1 MTYTAPT
8 GDIAF
13 ALNQIAGLDELL
25 GKGLLGDLDADTVAA
40 ILEEAGKF
48 ASEQIAPL
56 NRQGDEEGALLKDG
70 SVAMPK
76 GWREVYQQWVE
87 AGWGSLPCPESH
99 GGQGLPVMVSMAV
112 CEIWQSANMA
122 FALNPMLTQGAADA
136 LALHGSE
143 ALKETYLA
151 KLVSGEWSGTM
162 VLTEPHAGSD
172 LRFIKTRAEP
182 QGDGSYKLSGTKI
195 FITYGDHDLVDNI
208 IHMVL
213 ARTPDAPEGTK
224 GISLFLVP
232 KFLVSED
239 GSIGESNDIHAAS
252 VEHKLGIHASPTCV
266 MQMGDSGGAVGWLVG
281 EENRGLAAMFT
292 MMNRARLAVG
302 IQGVGIAERA
312 LQQAIGYAR
321 ERVQGTPVNGSGD
334 DAMVP
339 IIEHPDVKRMLLTM
353 RARTAAAR
361 AVCFMTA
368 RELDLAERAESAD
381 ERKAALAQ
389 ANLLTPVAK
398 AYATDLGVEVASDG
412 IQVHGGMG
420 YVEETGAAQHFRD
433 SRIAP
438 IYEGTNGIQA
448 IDLVTRKLPMADGAV
463 VRGHIANLKD
473 IVADIRGSN
482 EPEFGQ
488 MGERLE
494 EAVSALKEAT
504 TWMLQALGENP
515 QGALAGAT
523 PYLRLF
529 GIASGGAWLAKGALV
544 QSRAQTNAGDANIR
558 TARVFAETQA
568 VEAPALAKAI
578 ADGADAITGA
588 GAEALAS

>member
-8 GDIAF
+8 GDITF
-13 ALNQIAGLDELL
+13 TLNQIAGLDELL
-25 GKGLLGDLDADTVAA
+25 GKALLGDLDADTVAA

-56 NRQGDEEGALLKDG
+56 NRQGDEEGAHLKDG
-70 SVAMPK
+70 IVAMPK
-76 GWREVYQQWVE
+76 GWREVYTQWVE

-99 GGQGLPVMVSMAV
+99 GGQGLPVMISMAV
-112 CEIWQSANMA
+112 GEIWQSANMA
-122 FALNPMLTQGAADA
+122 FALNPMLTQGAAEA

-143 ALKETYLA
+143 ALQETYLA

-172 LRFIKTRAEP
+172 LRFIKTRAAP

-208 IHMVL
+208 IHMLL

-232 KFLVSED
+232 KFLVGED
-239 GSIGESNDIHAAS
+239 GSIGERNDIHAAS

-266 MQMGDSGGAVGWLVG
+266 MQMGDDGGAVGWLVG

-312 LQQAIGYAR
+312 LQQAMGYAQD
-321 ERVQGTPVNGSGD
+321 RVQSTPVNGGSD

-339 IIEHPDVKRMLLTM
+339 IIDHPDVKRMLLTM

-361 AVCFMTA
+361 ALCYMTA

-381 ERKAALAQ
+381 ERKAAQAQ

-448 IDLVTRKLPMADGAV
+448 IDLVTRKLPMADGEV
-463 VRGHIANLKD
+463 VRGHIA
-473 IVADIRGSN
+473 A
-482 EPEFGQ
+482 
-488 MGERLE
+488 
-494 EAVSALKEAT
+494 
-504 TWMLQALGENP
+504 
-515 QGALAGAT
+515 
-523 PYLRLF
+523 
-529 GIASGGAWLAKGALV
+529 
-544 QSRAQTNAGDANIR
+544 
-558 TARVFAETQA
+558 
-568 VEAPALAKAI
+568 
-578 ADGADAITGA
+578 
-588 GAEALAS
+588 